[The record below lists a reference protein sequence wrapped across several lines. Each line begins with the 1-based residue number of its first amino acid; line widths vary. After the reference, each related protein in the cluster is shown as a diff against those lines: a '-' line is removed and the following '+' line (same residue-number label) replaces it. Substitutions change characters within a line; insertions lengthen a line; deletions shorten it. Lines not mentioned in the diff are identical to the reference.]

1 MSEPII
7 IETNLSER
15 MEISEEDLIT
25 IMEIARIA
33 LENKNIGLSSGEI
46 GHELDLSDEELD
58 RIYEIVE
65 IKEET
70 ANEKKIY
77 K

>member
-15 MEISEEDLIT
+15 MEISEEDVIT

-33 LENKNIGLSSGEI
+33 LENKDIGLSSGEI

-65 IKEET
+65 IKEEK
-70 ANEKKIY
+70 ANALQR
-77 K
+77 

>member
-15 MEISEEDLIT
+15 MEISEEDVIT

-33 LENKNIGLSSGEI
+33 LENKDIGLSSGEI

-65 IKEET
+65 IKEEK
-70 ANEKKIY
+70 AIALQR
-77 K
+77 

>member
-33 LENKNIGLSSGEI
+33 LENKDIGLSSGEI

-65 IKEET
+65 IKEEK
-70 ANEKKIY
+70 ANALQR
-77 K
+77 

>member
-1 MSEPII
+1 
-7 IETNLSER
+7 
-15 MEISEEDLIT
+15 MEISQEDVIT

-65 IKEET
+65 IKEEK
-70 ANEKKIY
+70 AIALQR
-77 K
+77 

>member
-33 LENKNIGLSSGEI
+33 LENKDIGLSSGEI

-65 IKEET
+65 IKEEK
-70 ANEKKIY
+70 AIALQR
-77 K
+77 

>member
-15 MEISEEDLIT
+15 MEISEEDVIT

-33 LENKNIGLSSGEI
+33 LENKDIGLSSGEI

-65 IKEET
+65 IKEEKVD
-70 ANEKKIY
+70 ALQG
-77 K
+77 

>member
-33 LENKNIGLSSGEI
+33 LENKDIGLSSGEI

-65 IKEET
+65 IKEEKT
-70 ANEKKIY
+70 DSLQR
-77 K
+77 

>member
-33 LENKNIGLSSGEI
+33 LENKDIGLSSGEI

-65 IKEET
+65 IKEEK
-70 ANEKKIY
+70 ADSLQR
-77 K
+77 

>member
-1 MSEPII
+1 MSKPII
-7 IETNLSER
+7 IKTHSER
-15 MEISEEDLIT
+15 MEISQEDVIT

-33 LENKNIGLSSGEI
+33 LEDKNIGWKI

-65 IKEET
+65 IKEDK
-70 ANEKKIY
+70 ANE
-77 K
+77 

>member
-1 MSEPII
+1 MSKPII
-7 IETNLSER
+7 IETHSER
-15 MEISEEDLIT
+15 MEITQEDVIT

>member
-33 LENKNIGLSSGEI
+33 LENKEIGLSSGEI

-65 IKEET
+65 IKEEKT
-70 ANEKKIY
+70 DSLQR
-77 K
+77 

>member
-1 MSEPII
+1 MSKQII
-7 IETNLSER
+7 IKTHSER
-15 MEISEEDLIT
+15 MEISQEDVIT

-33 LENKNIGLSSGEI
+33 LENKDIGLSSGEI

-65 IKEET
+65 IKEDK
-70 ANEKKIY
+70 AND
-77 K
+77 